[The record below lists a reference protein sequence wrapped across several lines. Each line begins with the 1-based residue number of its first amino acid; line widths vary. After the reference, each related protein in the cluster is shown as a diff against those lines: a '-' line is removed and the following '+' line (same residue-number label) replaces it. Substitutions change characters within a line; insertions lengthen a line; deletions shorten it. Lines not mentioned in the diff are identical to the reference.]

1 MDMGYEFPKIDD
13 KKHSGS
19 PNPKKI
25 ELSKHISSPAN
36 MFNPESN
43 SMHLLDQFDLKNRRK
58 T

>member
-1 MDMGYEFPKIDD
+1 MGYEFPKIND

-25 ELSKHISSPAN
+25 ALSKHISSPAK
-36 MFNPESN
+36 MFNPESD

-58 T
+58 S